1 MYTNTKENEKR
12 YQDIKAQYQTAANK
26 RKVKIQLAR
35 ANVEAAEATIKLI
48 EQERTDLFNNRPQ
61 RWSREMIEYKED
73 IISRLDAARR
83 RLAQKRNEL
92 AAAQRQEL
100 NPTNEQ

>member
-12 YQDIKAQYQTAANK
+12 YQDIKAQYQAAANK

>member
-83 RLAQKRNEL
+83 RLTQKRNEL

>member
-12 YQDIKAQYQTAANK
+12 YQDIKAQYQAAANK

-83 RLAQKRNEL
+83 RLTQKRNEL